1 MGAPALTYGTPARRI
16 VDYFHFMY
24 LGLANHIFNK
34 IPSYFI
40 RKMIYRYLYRMKI
53 GRHTNIQMGVRVYA
67 PWKITIGN
75 NCSIGHNSLLDGRRG
90 IRIGNNVDM
99 AGYVRIFTLGH
110 DLDDPAYKTIGKPVS
125 IEDDASIFTGAYI
138 LPGITIGRGTAV
150 ALGSVVTKDT
160 EPWGVYGGNPA
171 KKIKMRSIDGL
182 TYNRNY
188 KRYFH

>member
-1 MGAPALTYGTPARRI
+1 MRPTALTYGTPARRL

-67 PWKITIGN
+67 PWKIAIGN

-90 IRIGNNVDM
+90 IHIGNNVDL

-110 DLDDPAYKTIGKPVS
+110 DLDDPSYKTTGKPVT

-138 LPGITIGRGTAV
+138 LPGITIRKGTAV

-160 EPWGVYGGNPA
+160 DAWAIYGGNPA
-171 KKIKMRSIDGL
+171 RKIRTRSIDEL
-182 TYNRNY
+182 TYSRNY

>member
-1 MGAPALTYGTPARRI
+1 MRSAALTYGTPARRF

-24 LGLANHIFNK
+24 LGLANHLFNK

-40 RKMIYRYLYRMKI
+40 RKMIYRHLYRMKI

-67 PWKITIGN
+67 PWKIAIGD

-90 IRIGNNVDM
+90 IRIGNNVDL

-110 DLDDPAYKTIGKPVS
+110 DLDDPSYKTTGKPVN
-125 IEDDASIFTGAYI
+125 IEDEVSLFTGAYI
-138 LPGITIGRGTAV
+138 LPGVTIRRGTAV
-150 ALGSVVTKDT
+150 ALGAVVTKDT
-160 EPWGVYGGNPA
+160 EPWTVYGGNPA
-171 KKIKMRSIDGL
+171 KKIRARTIDGL
-182 TYNRNY
+182 NYNRNY

>member
-1 MGAPALTYGTPARRI
+1 MRSPALTYGTPARRL

-53 GRHTNIQMGVRVYA
+53 GRHSNIQMNVRVYA
-67 PWKITIGN
+67 PWKISIGD
-75 NCSIGHNSLLDGRRG
+75 NCSIGHDSLLDGRRG
-90 IRIGNNVDM
+90 IRIGNNVDL

-110 DLDDPAYKTIGKPVS
+110 DLDDPAYKTTGKPVVV
-125 IEDDASIFTGAYI
+125 EDEASIFTGAYI
-138 LPGITIGRGTAV
+138 LPGITVAKGSAI
-150 ALGSVVTKDT
+150 ALGAVLTKST
-160 EPWGVYGGNPA
+160 EPWAIYGGNPA
-171 KKIKMRSIDGL
+171 KKIKNRNITGL

>member
-1 MGAPALTYGTPARRI
+1 MGAVSLTYGSPARRF
-16 VDYFHFMY
+16 VDYFHFLY
-24 LGLANHIFNK
+24 LGMANHIFNK

-40 RKMIYRYLYRMKI
+40 RKMIYRHIYRMKI

-67 PWKITIGN
+67 PWKISIGN

-90 IRIGNNVDM
+90 IRIGNNVDL

-110 DLDDPAYKTIGKPVS
+110 DLNDPSYKTMGKPVT

-138 LPGITIGRGTAV
+138 LPGITIKKGTAI

-171 KKIKMRSIDGL
+171 RKINTRSIDHL
-182 TYNRNY
+182 SYDRNY